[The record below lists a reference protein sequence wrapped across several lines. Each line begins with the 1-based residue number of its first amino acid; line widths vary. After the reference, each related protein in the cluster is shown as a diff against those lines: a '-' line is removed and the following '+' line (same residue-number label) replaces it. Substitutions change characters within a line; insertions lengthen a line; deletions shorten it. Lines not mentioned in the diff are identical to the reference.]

1 MAADYLTK
9 KLGKRKFEYCML
21 LTGQSHV
28 TSNESDDTPEA
39 KGSVG
44 NIYYAFAAME
54 LAAVASTCVPC
65 PRLAAPT
72 HAAAAAGHRC
82 HPNIGSSSITAVGV
96 AAIRSNSTAS
106 RSRSQ
111 RNARRS
117 AGAARA
123 AMAPTEYAEGERD
136 APEWAGETKFSGMVN
151 AVIGFKPLYDL
162 MKIGARQML
171 MRCGLLV
178 LVMTLVLVML
188 VMPGDGDG
196 DGYGGDVAVG
206 CTAEKS
212 GVPWRKI
219 VEELQQSPELVAE
232 KEALENKDIV
242 YPEYY
247 VKPFHAYD
255 QGNLCWQAAYEV
267 EAATLSM
274 CRRAIPWAD
283 SAEEAAR
290 ILRLG
295 WLDTIQAHHAAH
307 AGGAPVQA
315 VLDVGCSSGVSTRW
329 LASYFPQAD
338 VTGLDASAY
347 FLAVASL
354 RAKQQQQDAAVQ
366 LQGGNPVKPIRWVHA
381 LGEDT
386 HMPSDSF
393 DLVSFAFVFHE
404 CPPDA
409 IRGLLAEAKR
419 LLKPGGTVAFTDN
432 SPKSK
437 IIQNLPTPVA
447 ALMKSTE
454 PHLDAY
460 YLCNVE
466 GMMKD
471 LGFTHVTTVLS
482 DPRHRTVT
490 ATA

>member
-1 MAADYLTK
+1 
-9 KLGKRKFEYCML
+9 
-21 LTGQSHV
+21 
-28 TSNESDDTPEA
+28 
-39 KGSVG
+39 
-44 NIYYAFAAME
+44 ME

-171 MRCGLLV
+171 MS
-178 LVMTLVLVML
+178 
-188 VMPGDGDG
+188 
-196 DGYGGDVAVG
+196 
-206 CTAEKS
+206 TAEKS

-432 SPKSK
+432 SVRARSALLCPA
-437 IIQNLPTPVA
+437 LPCPTPPSP
-447 ALMKSTE
+447 ALPCHALICPAM
-454 PHLDAY
+454 
-460 YLCNVE
+460 LCPA
-466 GMMKD
+466 M
-471 LGFTHVTTVLS
+471 L
-482 DPRHRTVT
+482 
-490 ATA
+490 